1 MTIQFVRSGYQGTYQ
16 AGNIATLPPDTESA
30 LILGGWAINSA
41 AVPNSSTAGSYRS
54 GRAIIPA
61 GSSSV
66 VVTNP
71 LVNAAS
77 SVTAAIAQ
85 AANDATL
92 TSISRILPAA
102 GSFTI
107 TGNANAT
114 AAVVVAWDLGN

>member
-85 AANDATL
+85 AATL